1 MHNIL
6 VCDDDRDIVAAL
18 KIYLS
23 GGEYRVFEAYNGAEA
38 VEAVRKNDIHLV
50 LMDIMMPGLDGIAAT
65 AAIRR
70 ESNAP
75 IILLTAK
82 SESSDKVLGLNVG
95 ADDYITK
102 PFDPVEVLAR
112 VKSQLRRYTLL
123 GAKPDGSDW
132 RVAVKDP
139 ADPSKFLGVL
149 TAADTF
155 VVTSGIYERGFEENG
170 VRYHH
175 IIDPKTGMPAESGL
189 VSVTVVCGDG
199 AWADALS
206 TACFVLGEAGSLALR
221 DTLAAEKNLRIEL
234 ILVTDDGHVR
244 YTAGLAERFEPS
256 EEGTYV
262 YEAIIA

>member
-123 GAKPDGSDW
+123 GAKPETAPERSIYTVG
-132 RVAVKDP
+132 
-139 ADPSKFLGVL
+139 GVTL
-149 TAADTF
+149 NEDA
-155 VVTSGIYERGFEENG
+155 
-170 VRYHH
+170 
-175 IIDPKTGMPAESGL
+175 K
-189 VSVTVVCGDG
+189 SVTVDG
-199 AWADALS
+199 ESVSLTPLEFNILQLLIRSPGRIYSSSQIYELVWNENS
-206 TACFVLGEAGSLALR
+206 LGAETSVAVHIRHLR
-221 DTLAAEKNLRIEL
+221 QKIE
-234 ILVTDDGHVR
+234 IN
-244 YTAGLAERFEPS
+244 PS
-256 EEGTYV
+256 EPRYLKVVWGLGYKMEDLRH
-262 YEAIIA
+262 EKE